1 MPVEGIFAG
10 FFGVGHLVL
19 DLVLARGELNG
30 QIPELRHIE
39 RPAILGRTPAVHFLH
54 RQPVKAVV
62 PVVGGEEIQRIAEQ
76 AQIDAPGGLF
86 VHQRLGALVH
96 DEPVCKHLPRPFHH
110 IGVLLGA
117 GQLAFQIG
125 DLAVPRLDLTFAVL
139 AFLFQSLGKLILFFF
154 ELDFIGAQPL
164 DLLAQIRSFRILFH
178 KLHFIRELQLGE
190 LLGPFVGHRPGFL
203 HHPGGF
209 MQQILPRSRQKLD
222 MPKIPI
228 LITGERISSLKQRF
242 QILFPLFGRG
252 FIGENLR
259 LVPKPNRLP
268 KHHVSRLQ
276 LTARCLSQDGQKA
289 GIQRIGAAE
298 ALHLFGKSS
307 GIVRERSF
315 GRRLVPDGQLT
326 EKRLMA
332 HTRPGP
338 RRNSRTWRYIQN
350 GTGLREGLGL
360 LRPICKNNGGKL
372 VLTGIHQSGQ
382 LFHLRDRVKFG
393 HAAVQGQN
401 VAESKGRVLH
411 QPPHHRQPVDFRLR
425 AASLRI

>member
-1 MPVEGIFAG
+1 M
-10 FFGVGHLVL
+10 
-19 DLVLARGELNG
+19 
-30 QIPELRHIE
+30 
-39 RPAILGRTPAVHFLH
+39 
-54 RQPVKAVV
+54 
-62 PVVGGEEIQRIAEQ
+62 
-76 AQIDAPGGLF
+76 
-86 VHQRLGALVH
+86 
-96 DEPVCKHLPRPFHH
+96 
-110 IGVLLGA
+110 
-117 GQLAFQIG
+117 
-125 DLAVPRLDLTFAVL
+125 TFAVL

-154 ELDFIGAQPL
+154 ELRFIGAQPL
-164 DLLAQIRSFRILFH
+164 DLFAQIRGFRILFH
-178 KLHFIRELQLGE
+178 KLRFIRELQLGE

-209 MQQILPRSRQKLD
+209 MQQILPRSGQKLD

-268 KHHVSRLQ
+268 KHHVSRLR
-276 LTARCLSQDGQKA
+276 LTARCLPQDGQKA

-338 RRNSRTWRYIQN
+338 RRNGRAWRYIQN

-360 LRPICKNNGGKL
+360 LRPICKNNGWKL
-372 VLTGIHQSGQ
+372 VLTGINQSGQ
-382 LFHLRDRVKFG
+382 LFHLRGRVKFG